1 MIQFHQ
7 GIHASGGVITE
18 KDGKHCTLRI
28 RVPAGVLS
36 VDKMRGLADIAE
48 KYGQENVHLTTRQAL
63 EISHVHNS
71 RLEEIEKD
79 LAGINT
85 PVGSERDEVVNIVAC
100 PGTDRCKFANI
111 DSISLAKKLDAKLF
125 GKPMPVK
132 MRISVSAC
140 PYACTSPVLNEV
152 GITGVVTPFRSPGLC
167 TGCGSCTE
175 YCKEEAI
182 KVKSGIAEVDHDKC
196 IRCGVCI
203 ESCPFDL
210 INVSNRGYLITVGGK
225 RGRHP
230 KIGRELVEVR
240 TEEEVIDIVDRL
252 VYYVYRRAWSGRLLS
267 DQLDDIKFEEFK
279 QEVLSGLEK
288 S

>member
-1 MIQFHQ
+1 MNEFCQ
-7 GIHASGGVITE
+7 GIHTSGGVITE

-36 VDKMRGLADIAE
+36 VEKMRGLADVAE

-63 EISHVHNS
+63 EISHIHNS
-71 RLEEIEKD
+71 MLEEIEKD
-79 LAGINT
+79 LALINA
-85 PVGSERDEVVNIVAC
+85 PIGSERDEVVNIVAC

-111 DSISLAKKLDAKLF
+111 DSISLAKKLDHKLF
-125 GKPMPVK
+125 GKSMPVK

-152 GITGVVTPFRSPGLC
+152 GITGVVTPLRTPGLC

-182 KVKSGIAEVDHDKC
+182 KVRQGIAEVDHDVC

-210 INVSNRGYLITVGGK
+210 ISASERGYLITVGGK

-230 KIGRELVEVR
+230 KIGRELVEVN
-240 TEEEVIDIVDRL
+240 TEDEVVDIVDRL
-252 VYYVYRRAWSGRLLS
+252 VYYVYRRAWSGRLLC
-267 DQLDDIKFEEFK
+267 DQLDDIQFDEFK
-279 QEVLSGLEK
+279 QEILSGV
-288 S
+288 